1 MNRIELAGRIL
12 SLGSENKGCDKATK
26 ADVLQEAMKLIR
38 DYEAQEQA
46 NGDDIAHEECALPV
60 VSNNEEYFCG
70 SSVEHECRFELR
82 SKCTSL
88 CDCDY
93 KNTEVALKCCDCKY
107 CEPYS
112 NPMCSKCFA
121 KDKYVR
127 AF

>member
-1 MNRIELAGRIL
+1 MKELLIKLLDYVERKRIER
-12 SLGSENKGCDKATK
+12 KR
-26 ADVLQEAMKLIR
+26 MKCNHLNR
-38 DYEAQEQA
+38 TWNDS
-46 NGDDIAHEECALPV
+46 H
-60 VSNNEEYFCG
+60 
-70 SSVEHECRFELR
+70 
-82 SKCTSL
+82 
-88 CDCDY
+88 CDY